1 MNEISID
8 TQFQIINQ
16 DVLEFPCY
24 YNLFLTEILKKAR
37 KVQEK
42 IDSRNIYFNRK
53 FNLEQVK
60 VTETLKNFNGYFFI
74 TQFYNN
80 HYKTYSKPDAILP
93 CKKCS
98 KSPVKKILAK
108 LHMHQIKVLFS
119 RIM

>member
-8 TQFQIINQ
+8 TQFQRINQ

-98 KSPVKKILAK
+98 KSPVKKSLPNFTCIK
-108 LHMHQIKVLFS
+108 LKSSFLE
-119 RIM
+119 